1 MFVDA
6 LLGFVVII
14 EDAESDYDDDAD
26 EKEEEQNDCDLR

>member
-14 EDAESDYDDDAD
+14 DGAESDYDDVD
-26 EKEEEQNDCDLR
+26 EKDNDCDLR

>member
-14 EDAESDYDDDAD
+14 GDAKSDYDDVD

>member
-14 EDAESDYDDDAD
+14 EEAKSDYDDVD
-26 EKEEEQNDCDLR
+26 EKEEEHNDFDLR

>member
-14 EDAESDYDDDAD
+14 DGAESDYDDVD
-26 EKEEEQNDCDLR
+26 EKEEEQIDCSLR